1 MRFISIDV
9 ETANPDMQ
17 SICSIGAATFENG
30 SLVDE
35 WYSLVDPEDIFD
47 SVNTSIHGITENDV
61 RGAPLFEE
69 ISHELGSMLNGQIV
83 VTHTHFD
90 RTAIA
95 LASRAFEVEAP
106 RCRWLDSSRVARR
119 AWPECAHRGYGLS
132 ALAKRIGF
140 DFRHHNALEDAKA
153 AGNIMLAAM
162 NDTGLD
168 LDAWIERVT
177 APINPSTSEPI
188 RREGSADGALFG
200 EVIVFTGALEIPRRE
215 AADLAAKAGCDV
227 ATGVTKKISLLVVGD
242 TDVGKLAG
250 HEKSNKHRKAEA
262 LIAKGQPIRIIRET
276 DFKNMIDLAE

>member
-1 MRFISIDV
+1 
-9 ETANPDMQ
+9 
-17 SICSIGAATFENG
+17 
-30 SLVDE
+30 
-35 WYSLVDPEDIFD
+35 
-47 SVNTSIHGITENDV
+47 
-61 RGAPLFEE
+61 
-69 ISHELGSMLNGQIV
+69 
-83 VTHTHFD
+83 
-90 RTAIA
+90 
-95 LASRAFEVEAP
+95 
-106 RCRWLDSSRVARR
+106 
-119 AWPECAHRGYGLS
+119 
-132 ALAKRIGF
+132 
-140 DFRHHNALEDAKA
+140 
-153 AGNIMLAAM
+153 MLAAM

-276 DFKNMIDLAE
+276 DFKNMIDIAE